1 MFPPPELTRDEPL
14 TWSRGRGTAVWQM
27 FLACRDGDLERVR
40 ALVAEDAGLVRCH
53 WEYRTPLYFAVREN
67 RAAVADFLLA
77 QGADPLGLAVNDTLL
92 QICRDRGYAEL
103 EQFLK
108 ERYAQLQG
116 ASERGEPVAAA
127 IRARDQPAVER
138 LLAADPSLVHAGDL
152 RSNRPIH
159 WATLTR
165 QPDLVDLLLQRGA
178 NLEARRADG
187 AKPIH
192 LVNGDYHFRGGRDV
206 PADWPISAVQM
217 LEHLLARGAHCDLGV
232 ACHRGDLAR
241 VRAILAADPGA
252 ANRLPDYVTYYLGS
266 GAPLRNAAQ
275 QGHLEVVQLLLDHGA
290 DPNLRE
296 EEIAPHGHAL
306 YAAAAHGHLE
316 IARLLLAHGA
326 HPNPEV
332 ESSADALTR
341 AIDRGDTAMVNL
353 LCSHGASRRL
363 HILAYYGDVR
373 VAAAVLA
380 ANPGLARDPEA
391 LANAAGEGQLDFVRL
406 LLKYEPTLP
415 RQLTFPPWSPAG
427 QSAEINELLFEH
439 GLDPNAAD
447 WLGITALHRFAGG
460 GHLDWARQ
468 WVARGAQLDPRDD
481 DLCSRPLGWAA
492 KFGRIEMVQWLLAA
506 GSPARHPADP
516 AWATPLAWAERRGHT
531 EIAQL
536 LRDPGT

>member
-1 MFPPPELTRDEPL
+1 
-14 TWSRGRGTAVWQM
+14 
-27 FLACRDGDLERVR
+27 
-40 ALVAEDAGLVRCH
+40 
-53 WEYRTPLYFAVREN
+53 
-67 RAAVADFLLA
+67 
-77 QGADPLGLAVNDTLL
+77 
-92 QICRDRGYAEL
+92 
-103 EQFLK
+103 
-108 ERYAQLQG
+108 
-116 ASERGEPVAAA
+116 VAAA
-127 IRARDQPAVER
+127 IRAHDQAEVLR
-138 LLAADPSLVHAGDL
+138 LLSAQPGLLHTGDA
-152 RSNRPIH
+152 RSNQPIH
-159 WATLTR
+159 WATMTR
-165 QPDLVDLLLQRGA
+165 QPALVDLLLAHGA

-187 AKPIH
+187 ARPIH
-192 LVNGDYHFRGGRDV
+192 LVNGDYHFRGRRDV
-206 PADWPISAVQM
+206 PADWPVSASQM
-217 LEHLLARGAHCDLGV
+217 LDHLLERGAHCDLGV
-232 ACHRGDLAR
+232 ACHRGDLPR
-241 VRAILAADPGA
+241 VREILAADPAA

-353 LCSHGASRRL
+353 LCAHGASRRL
-363 HILAYYGDVR
+363 TILAYYGDVR
-373 VAAAVLA
+373 VAAAMLA
-380 ANPGLARDPEA
+380 ANPSLARDPEA
-391 LANAAGEGQLDFVRL
+391 LANAANEGQLDFVRL

-492 KFGRIEMVQWLLAA
+492 KFGRLELVQWLLEA
-506 GSPARHPADP
+506 GSPARHPTDP
-516 AWATPLAWAERRGHT
+516 PWATPLAWAERRGHA
-531 EIAQL
+531 EIAQV
-536 LRDPGT
+536 LRERVA